1 MKPAF
6 AVLAAALVAASAV
19 SPAVA
24 AKYTN
29 WGVSQSFDQKGQI
42 TCSLRFAAV
51 QGGQSLTLD
60 ARKPPKS
67 SSLGASFNLGGL
79 PPYLAGKTGTIR
91 GVKIAFG
98 GWGASDLDANWRKGA
113 ADNNSSMNFFASHE
127 IGAVLRPLAGA
138 DKVAIAFMLSDK
150 QPHVFTF
157 DLAGT
162 RAPMSSFIRCLND
175 AKA

>member
-6 AVLAAALVAASAV
+6 AVLAAALVVASAV

-29 WGVSQSFDQKGQI
+29 WGVSQSFDQKGQV

-51 QGGQSLTLD
+51 QGGETLQLD

-67 SSLGASFNLGGL
+67 SNLGASFNLGGL

-98 GWGASDLDANWRKGA
+98 GWGASGLDANWRKGA
-113 ADNNSSMNFFASHE
+113 ADNNSSLNFFASKS
-127 IGAVLRPLAGA
+127 IAPVLQPLAGA
-138 DKVAIAFMLSDK
+138 DRVTIAFMLSDK
-150 QPHVFTF
+150 QPHVFNF
-157 DLAGT
+157 DLSNT
-162 RAPMSSFIRCLND
+162 RAPMNSFIRCLND